1 MKPQVAAPEPS
12 RPTGTPEPKGGL
24 PGGPAP
30 DTRRKRTIIAIVLA
44 VFIFVLFTIIF
55 SQAAFNLTFLHPDT
69 SQQTLIFAALSA
81 LIFLLFV
88 ALVFVLLRNLLKL
101 YIDSQSRV
109 FGSRFRTKMVLGAL
123 ALSVGPVIIMFI
135 FAYGLM
141 NRSIDRWFSKPIEE
155 VRARAEG
162 VASLL
167 ANYAMTNANAEA
179 ASIAQGVEVDKA
191 FHSGNFSK
199 VVDEMR
205 RHEATLQG
213 GFAIALQDDKAEAE
227 FHAPEIWRQLKEKVP
242 EILAPQPADHPHAIH
257 IGQRDYMVGTS
268 PIGQGGKILVAIPLP
283 RDYSEQLKEIE
294 FSQQQYWELHQQR
307 KAIRRTYMGFLL
319 LLTALVLFA
328 STWLA
333 LFLSKL
339 VTRPLVALAEATH
352 EIALGRLDFRVDV
365 AAQDELG
372 ELVKSFN
379 SMAAQME
386 TSRDKIDASTR
397 ELAVANVEI
406 EERRRYLETIL
417 ETIPTGV
424 LSLDAQRHVTRVNT
438 AFRRLARLSEAYLP
452 TAETTLAEI
461 FPEDVVHDLEH
472 MLRRAD
478 RMGTTTSQMEISTA
492 RVQLNVAMT
501 VSSLDPRPR
510 SSALRIGYVIVVE
523 DLSDL
528 LKAQKQAAW
537 REVAR
542 RVAHEIKNPLTP
554 IALAAERIRR
564 HLDRGTQP
572 DANSL
577 SVIHNCSDT
586 IGASVETLRNLV
598 DQFSALARFPASQ
611 PQPADLNEIVQNALL
626 MFEGRLEGI
635 RLQTFLATDLPKV
648 MADPEAVKRAIANLV
663 DNAAEALNGSMLREI
678 QIGTA
683 LAPGREMVELIIAD
697 TGHGVTSE
705 VKEKLFLPYFSTKQR
720 GTGLG
725 LAIVSRIVE
734 DHRGNIRVEENSPVG
749 TRFIVE
755 LPVAPES
762 AAANTAEHAQHS
774 DR

>member
-1 MKPQVAAPEPS
+1 M
-12 RPTGTPEPKGGL
+12 
-24 PGGPAP
+24 
-30 DTRRKRTIIAIVLA
+30 LA
-44 VFIFVLFTIIF
+44 VVIFVLFTIIF

-69 SQQTLIFAALSA
+69 SQQTLIFVALSA

-88 ALVFVLLRNLLKL
+88 VVVFVLLRNLLKL

-109 FGSRFRTKMVLGAL
+109 FGSRFKTKMVLGAL
-123 ALSVGPVIIMFI
+123 ALSLGPVIIMFI

-141 NRSIDRWFSKPIEE
+141 NRSIDRWFSRPIED

-162 VASLL
+162 VTTLL
-167 ANYAMTNANAEA
+167 SSYAAANARAEA
-179 ASIAQGVEVDKA
+179 ISIAQGPDVQKA
-191 FHSGNFSK
+191 YHSGNFAK

-205 RHEATLQG
+205 RHETTLQG
-213 GFAIALQDDKAEAE
+213 GFAVALQDGNAEAE
-227 FHAPEIWRQLKEKVP
+227 FHVPQPWRLLSEQVP
-242 EILAPQPADHPHAIH
+242 GILAPQADHPHAVN
-257 IGQRDYMVGTS
+257 IGNRDFMVGTAS
-268 PIGQGGKILVAIPLP
+268 IGTAGKVLVAIPLP
-283 RDYSEQLKEIE
+283 ANY
-294 FSQQQYWELHQQR
+294 SQQLRDLEDSQKQYWELHQQR

-333 LFLSKL
+333 LFLAKL
-339 VTRPLVALAEATH
+339 VTKPLVALAEATN
-352 EIALGRLDFRVDV
+352 EFANGRLDYRVDV

-379 SMAAQME
+379 SMAEQME
-386 TSRDKIDASTR
+386 HSREKIDASTR

-406 EERRRYLETIL
+406 EERRRHLETIL

-424 LSLDAQRHVTRVNT
+424 LSLDSQRQLTRMNT
-438 AFRRLARLSEAYLP
+438 AFRRLARLSEGYVLGVN
-452 TAETTLAEI
+452 TSLADI
-461 FPEDVVHDLEH
+461 FPEEVVHDLEH

-478 RMGTTTSQMEISTA
+478 RMGTTTSQMEIVTMRA
-492 RVQLNVAMT
+492 HLNVAIT
-501 VSSLDPRPR
+501 ASSLDPRPR
-510 SSALRIGYVIVVE
+510 SSAQRLGYVLVFE

-554 IALAAERIRR
+554 IALAAERIHR
-564 HLDRGTQP
+564 HLDRGLQP
-572 DANSL
+572 DTNSMT
-577 SVIHNCSDT
+577 VIQSCSDT
-586 IGASVETLRNLV
+586 IASSVESLRILV

-611 PQPADLNEIVQNALL
+611 PQPSDLNQVVENALV

-635 RLQTFLATDLPKV
+635 RLETFLAPDLPKV

-663 DNAAEALNGSMLREI
+663 DNAAEAMNGSLVREI
-678 QIGTA
+678 QIATS
-683 LAPGREMVELIIAD
+683 LAPSRDMLELIVED
-697 TGHGVTSE
+697 TGHGVTAD
-705 VKEKLFLPYFSTKQR
+705 VKEKLFLPYFSTKSR

-725 LAIVSRIVE
+725 LAIVARIIE
-734 DHRGNIRVEENSPVG
+734 DHRGTIRVEENSPIG

-755 LPVAPES
+755 LPVAQENS
-762 AAANTAEHAQHS
+762 GATTAEHAQHS

>member
-1 MKPQVAAPEPS
+1 MKLSVVA
-12 RPTGTPEPKGGL
+12 
-24 PGGPAP
+24 PAP
-30 DTRRKRTIIAIVLA
+30 TRLSAPPPPPGPVSRRKRTIFAIVLA
-44 VFIFVLFTIIF
+44 VLIFILFTVIF

-69 SQQTLIFAALSA
+69 SQQTLILVALSA
-81 LIFLLFV
+81 LIFTLFV

-101 YIDSQSRV
+101 YFDSQSRI

-123 ALSVGPVIIMFI
+123 ALSLGPVIIMFI

-141 NRSIDRWFSKPIEE
+141 NRSIDRWFSNPIEE

-167 ANYAMTNANAEA
+167 ANYAATNASAEA
-179 ASIAQGVEVDKA
+179 ASIAQGSEVEKA
-191 FHSGNFSK
+191 YHNGNFSK

-205 RHEATLQG
+205 RHETTLQG
-213 GFAIALQDDKAEAE
+213 GFAVALLNGNAEAE
-227 FHAPEIWRQLKEKVP
+227 FHAPETWRLLRDQVP
-242 EILAPQPADHPHAIH
+242 AMLAPQPRDHARAVQ
-257 IGQRDYMVGTS
+257 IGNRDFMVGTAN
-268 PIGQGGKILVAIPLP
+268 IGANGKILVAIPLP
-283 RDYSEQLKEIE
+283 ANYSQQLKEIDD
-294 FSQQQYWELHQQR
+294 SQRQYWELHQQR

-339 VTRPLVALAEATH
+339 VTRPLVALAEATR
-352 EIALGRLDFRVDV
+352 EIALGRLDYRVDV

-379 SMAAQME
+379 SMAEEME
-386 TSRDKIDASTR
+386 SSRETIDASTR

-406 EERRRYLETIL
+406 EERRRHLETIL

-424 LSLDAQRHVTRVNT
+424 LSLDSQRMVTRINT
-438 AFRRLARLSEAYLP
+438 AFRRLARLSEGYVLNPA
-452 TAETTLAEI
+452 ATLADF

-478 RMGTTTSQMEISTA
+478 RMGTTTSQMEITTP
-492 RVQLNVAMT
+492 RVRLNVAVT
-501 VSSLDPRPR
+501 ASSLDPRPR
-510 SSALRIGYVIVVE
+510 NSAQRLGYVIVVE
-523 DLSDL
+523 DLSDV
-528 LKAQKQAAW
+528 LKGQKQAAW

-554 IALAAERIRR
+554 IALAAERIHR
-564 HLDRGTQP
+564 HLDRGTPP

-577 SVIHNCSDT
+577 QVIQSCSDT
-586 IGASVETLRNLV
+586 IASSVESLRNLV

-611 PQPADLNEIVQNALL
+611 PQPADLNQVVENALV
-626 MFEGRLEGI
+626 MFDGRLDGI
-635 RLQTFLATDLPKV
+635 RMQTFLAPDLPKV

-678 QIGTA
+678 QIATN
-683 LAPGREMVELIIAD
+683 LAPSRDMVELIVAD
-697 TGHGVTSE
+697 SGQGVTAE
-705 VKEKLFLPYFSTKQR
+705 VKEKLFLPYFSTKSR

-725 LAIVSRIVE
+725 LAIVSRIIE
-734 DHRGNIRVEENSPVG
+734 DHRGTIRVEENSPIG

-755 LPVAPES
+755 LPVAQEIV
-762 AAANTAEHAQHS
+762 AAAAGEHAQHS

>member
-1 MKPQVAAPEPS
+1 
-12 RPTGTPEPKGGL
+12 
-24 PGGPAP
+24 
-30 DTRRKRTIIAIVLA
+30 
-44 VFIFVLFTIIF
+44 LFTVIF

-88 ALVFVLLRNLLKL
+88 ALVFVLLRNLVKL
-101 YIDSQSRV
+101 SVESRSRV

-123 ALSVGPVIIMFI
+123 ALSLGPVIIMFI

-141 NRSIDRWFSKPIEE
+141 NRSIDRWFSNPIED
-155 VRARAEG
+155 VRARTEG
-162 VASLL
+162 VAALL
-167 ANYAMTNANAEA
+167 ANYAATNASAEA
-179 ASIAQGVEVDKA
+179 VSISQGPEVEKA
-191 FHSGNFSK
+191 YRSGNFSK

-205 RHEATLQG
+205 RHEMTLQG
-213 GFAIALQDDKAEAE
+213 GFAVALQDGNAEAE
-227 FHAPEIWRQLKEKVP
+227 FHAPQTWRLLKQQAP
-242 EILAPQPADHPHAIH
+242 ALLASPTAAHAH
-257 IGQRDYMVGTS
+257 AVQIGNRDYMVGAAPVGTN
-268 PIGQGGKILVAIPLP
+268 GKILVAVPLP
-283 RDYSEQLKEIE
+283 ADYSQQLKEIE
-294 FSQQQYWELHQQR
+294 QSQQQYWELHQQR

-339 VTRPLVALAEATH
+339 VTRPLVALAEATR
-352 EIALGRLDFRVDV
+352 EMASGRLDTRVDV

-379 SMAAQME
+379 SMAEEME
-386 TSRDKIDASTR
+386 TSREKIDNSTR
-397 ELAVANVEI
+397 ELAMANVEI

-424 LSLDAQRHVTRVNT
+424 LSLDAQRRVTRINT
-438 AFRRLARLSEAYLP
+438 AFRRLARLSEGFMFNA
-452 TAETTLAEI
+452 TAGLSDI
-461 FPEDVVHDLEH
+461 FPEEVVHDLEH

-478 RMGTTTSQMEISTA
+478 RMGTTTSQMEISTSRA
-492 RVQLNVAMT
+492 QLNVAIT
-501 VSSLDPRPR
+501 ASSLDPRPR
-510 SSALRIGYVIVVE
+510 NSAQRLGYVLVIE

-554 IALAAERIRR
+554 IALAAERIHR
-564 HLDRGTQP
+564 HLDRGLQP
-572 DANSL
+572 DANSMQ
-577 SVIHNCSDT
+577 IIQTCSDT
-586 IGASVETLRNLV
+586 IGSSVETLRELV

-611 PQPADLNEIVQNALL
+611 PQPSDLNQVVESALL
-626 MFEGRLEGI
+626 LFEGRLDGI
-635 RLQTFLATDLPKV
+635 RLETFLAPDLPKV

-663 DNAAEALNGSMLREI
+663 DNAAEAMNGSLVREI
-678 QIGTA
+678 QIATN
-683 LAPGREMVELIIAD
+683 LAPSRDMVELIVAD
-697 TGHGVTSE
+697 TGHGVTSD
-705 VKEKLFLPYFSTKQR
+705 VKEKLFLPYFSTKSR

-725 LAIVSRIVE
+725 LAIVSRIIE
-734 DHRGNIRVEENSPVG
+734 DHHGSIRVEENSPIG

-755 LPVAPES
+755 LPVSPES
-762 AAANTAEHAQHS
+762 VSATAEHAQHS

>member
-1 MKPQVAAPEPS
+1 MGAPEPIRFS
-12 RPTGTPEPKGGL
+12 PQTPKTPST
-24 PGGPAP
+24 PPP
-30 DTRRKRTIIAIVLA
+30 DTRRRRTIIAIVLA
-44 VFIFVLFTIIF
+44 VVIFILFTVIF
-55 SQAAFNLTFLHPDT
+55 SQAAFNLTFLHPNT

-88 ALVFVLLRNLLKL
+88 ALVFVLLRNLVKL
-101 YIDSQSRV
+101 SVESRSRV
-109 FGSRFRTKMVLGAL
+109 LGSRFRTKMVLGAL
-123 ALSVGPVIIMFI
+123 ALSLGPVIIMFI

-141 NRSIDRWFSKPIEE
+141 NRSIDRWFSKPIED
-155 VRARAEG
+155 VRARTEG

-167 ANYAMTNANAEA
+167 ANYAAANATAEA
-179 ASIAQGVEVDKA
+179 VSISQGPEVEKA
-191 FHSGNFSK
+191 YRSGNFSK

-205 RHEATLQG
+205 RHEMTLQG
-213 GFAIALQDDKAEAE
+213 GFAIALQDNNAEAE
-227 FHAPEIWRQLKEKVP
+227 FHAPQTWRLLKAQVP
-242 EILAPQPADHPHAIH
+242 DLLAPPPPDHPHPIQ
-257 IGQRDYMVGTS
+257 IGSRDYMVGTAS
-268 PIGQGGKILVAIPLP
+268 LGSGGKILVAVPLP
-283 RDYSEQLKEIE
+283 ADYSQQLEQIE
-294 FSQQQYWELHQQR
+294 ASQRQYWELHQQR

-339 VTRPLVALAEATH
+339 VTRPLVALAEATR
-352 EIALGRLDFRVDV
+352 EMATGRLDTRVDV

-372 ELVKSFN
+372 ELVSSFN
-379 SMAAQME
+379 SMAEQME
-386 TSRDKIDASTR
+386 TSREKIDASTR

-424 LSLDAQRHVTRVNT
+424 VSLDAQRQVTRINT
-438 AFRRLARLSEAYLP
+438 AFRRLARFSEGFTISTPVAL
-452 TAETTLAEI
+452 TEI
-461 FPEDVVHDLEH
+461 FPDEVVHDVQH

-478 RMGTTTSQMEISTA
+478 RMGTTTSQMEISTPRA
-492 RVQLNVAMT
+492 QLNVAIT
-501 VSSLDPRPR
+501 ASSLDPRPR
-510 SSALRIGYVIVVE
+510 SSALRLGYVLVIE

-554 IALAAERIRR
+554 IALAAERIHR
-564 HLDRGTQP
+564 HLDRGLQP
-572 DANSL
+572 DTNSMQ
-577 SVIHNCSDT
+577 IIQTCSET
-586 IGASVETLRNLV
+586 IGSSVETLRALV

-611 PQPADLNEIVQNALL
+611 PQPSDLNQVVENALL

-635 RLQTFLATDLPKV
+635 NLETFLTPDLPKV
-648 MADPEAVKRAIANLV
+648 MADPDAVKRAIANLV
-663 DNAAEALNGSMLREI
+663 DNAAEAMNGSLMREI
-678 QIGTA
+678 QIATN
-683 LAPGREMVELIIAD
+683 LAPSRDMVELIVAD

-705 VKEKLFLPYFSTKQR
+705 VKEKLFLPYFSTKSR

-725 LAIVSRIVE
+725 LAIVSRIIE
-734 DHRGNIRVEENSPVG
+734 DHHGTIRVEENSPIG

-755 LPVAPES
+755 LPVASDSVS
-762 AAANTAEHAQHS
+762 ATAEHAQHS

>member
-1 MKPQVAAPEPS
+1 VVAPEPTRLS
-12 RPTGTPEPKGGL
+12 APQPGSAASGGN
-24 PGGPAP
+24 ATP
-30 DTRRKRTIIAIVLA
+30 DTRRRRTIIAIVLA
-44 VFIFVLFTIIF
+44 VLIFILFTVIF

-101 YIDSQSRV
+101 YIESQSRV
-109 FGSRFRTKMVLGAL
+109 FGSRFRYKMVLGAL
-123 ALSVGPVIIMFI
+123 ALSIGPVIIMFI

-141 NRSIDRWFSKPIEE
+141 NRSIDRWFSRPLED

-167 ANYAMTNANAEA
+167 ASYAATNANAEA
-179 ASIAQGVEVDKA
+179 VTIAHSAEVQKA
-191 FHSGNFSK
+191 YRSGNFSK

-205 RHEATLQG
+205 SHDMTLQG
-213 GFAIALQDDKAEAE
+213 GFAVALQDGNAEAE
-227 FHAPEIWRQLKEKVP
+227 FHTPQQWRLLRQQTP
-242 EILAPQPADHPHAIH
+242 DILAPQPVAHPRSLQ
-257 IGQRDYMVGTS
+257 IGNRDYMVGSAVVGTN
-268 PIGQGGKILVAIPLP
+268 GKILVAIPLP
-283 RDYSEQLKEIE
+283 TDYSQQLKEIE
-294 FSQQQYWELHQQR
+294 DSQRQYWELHQQR

-339 VTRPLVALAEATH
+339 VTRPLVALAEATR
-352 EIALGRLDFRVDV
+352 ELAIGRLDYRVDV

-372 ELVKSFN
+372 VLVKSFN
-379 SMAAQME
+379 SMAEQIE
-386 TSRDKIDASTR
+386 NSREKIDASTR

-406 EERRRYLETIL
+406 EERRRHLETIL

-424 LSLDAQRHVTRVNT
+424 LSLDSQRHIIRINT
-438 AFRRLARLSEAYLP
+438 AFQRLLRLSEGYVLNSS
-452 TAETTLAEI
+452 TTLADM
-461 FPEDVVHDLEH
+461 FPEEVVHDLDH

-478 RMGTTTSQMEISTA
+478 RMGTTTSQMQMSTP
-492 RVQLNVAMT
+492 RVQLNVAVT

-510 SSALRIGYVIVVE
+510 NSAQRLGYVIVVE

-554 IALAAERIRR
+554 IALAAERIHR
-564 HLDRGTQP
+564 HLDRGLQP
-572 DANSL
+572 DTNSVQVIQSCSETISS
-577 SVIHNCSDT
+577 SVD
-586 IGASVETLRNLV
+586 TLRNLV
-598 DQFSALARFPASQ
+598 DQFSALAKFPASQ
-611 PQPADLNEIVQNALL
+611 PQPSDLNQVVESALI
-626 MFEGRLEGI
+626 MFDGRLDGI
-635 RLQTFLATDLPKV
+635 HLQTFLTPDLPKV
-648 MADPEAVKRAIANLV
+648 MADPEAVKRAVANLV
-663 DNAAEALNGSMLREI
+663 DNAAEALNGSLLREI
-678 QIGTA
+678 HIATTLG
-683 LAPGREMVELIIAD
+683 PSRDMVELIVAD
-697 TGHGVTSE
+697 TGHGVTE
-705 VKEKLFLPYFSTKQR
+705 DVKEKLFLPYFSTKQR

-725 LAIVSRIVE
+725 LAIVSRIIE
-734 DHRGNIRVEENSPVG
+734 DHRGTIRVEENSPIG

-755 LPVAPES
+755 LPVAQESLS
-762 AAANTAEHAQHS
+762 AATAEHAQHS
-774 DR
+774 DS

>member
-1 MKPQVAAPEPS
+1 MAAPEPI
-12 RPTGTPEPKGGL
+12 RP
-24 PGGPAP
+24 P

-44 VFIFVLFTIIF
+44 VLIFVLFTIIF

-88 ALVFVLLRNLLKL
+88 ALVFVLLRNLVKL
-101 YIDSQSRV
+101 YFDSQSRV

-123 ALSVGPVIIMFI
+123 GISLGPVIIMFI

-167 ANYAMTNANAEA
+167 ANYAIANANAEA
-179 ASIAQGVEVDKA
+179 LSIAEGVEVDKA
-191 FHSGNFSK
+191 YQTGNFSK
-199 VVDEMR
+199 VVEEMR

-213 GFAIALQDDKAEAE
+213 GFSVALQDDNAEAE
-227 FHAPEIWRQLKEKVP
+227 FHAPQPWRQLRAQTP
-242 EILAPQPADHPHAIH
+242 GILAPQPPDHPHSIQ
-257 IGQRDYMVGTS
+257 IGQRDFMVGVA
-268 PIGQGGKILVAIPLP
+268 PIGKNGRILVAIPLP
-283 RDYSEQLKEIE
+283 ANYSQQLKDIE

-307 KAIRRTYMGFLL
+307 KLIRRTYMGFLL

-328 STWLA
+328 STWVA
-333 LFLSKL
+333 FYLSKL
-339 VTRPLVALAEATH
+339 VTRPLVALAEATR
-352 EIALGRLDFRVDV
+352 EMAMGRLDYRVDV

-386 TSRDKIDASTR
+386 SSREKIDASTR
-397 ELAVANVEI
+397 ELAMANVEI

-438 AFRRLARLSEAYLP
+438 AFRRLARLSEGY
-452 TAETTLAEI
+452 TANPGTTLTDI

-478 RMGTTTSQMEISTA
+478 RMGTTTSQMEVSTP

-510 SSALRIGYVIVVE
+510 NSAFRLGYVIVVE

-564 HLDRGTQP
+564 HLDRGLQP

-577 SVIHNCSDT
+577 AVIHSCSDT
-586 IGASVETLRNLV
+586 IASSVETLRNLV

-611 PQPADLNEIVQNALL
+611 PQASDINEVVQSALL

-635 RLQTFLATDLPKV
+635 RVTTFLAPDLPKV
-648 MADPEAVKRAIANLV
+648 MADPAAVKRAVANLV
-663 DNAAEALNGSMLREI
+663 DNAAEALNSSMLREI
-678 QIGTA
+678 QIATNLTGS
-683 LAPGREMVELIIAD
+683 RDMVEIVVAD

-725 LAIVSRIVE
+725 LAIVSRIIE
-734 DHRGNIRVEENSPVG
+734 DHHGTIRVEENSPVG

-762 AAANTAEHAQHS
+762 AIATAAEHAQHS

>member
-1 MKPQVAAPEPS
+1 MVAPS
-12 RPTGTPEPKGGL
+12 PTRLSATPPSS
-24 PGGPAP
+24 PGGASES
-30 DTRRKRTIIAIVLA
+30 RRKRTIVAIVLA
-44 VFIFVLFTIIF
+44 VVIFVLFTIIF
-55 SQAAFNLTFLHPDT
+55 SQAAFNLTFLHPDS

-123 ALSVGPVIIMFI
+123 ALSLGPVIIMFI

-141 NRSIDRWFSKPIEE
+141 NRSIDRWFSMPIED
-155 VRARAEG
+155 VRARTEN
-162 VASLL
+162 VAALL
-167 ANYAMTNANAEA
+167 ANYAATNATAEA
-179 ASIAQGVEVDKA
+179 ISIAHGPEVEKA
-191 FHSGNFSK
+191 YHSGNFSK

-205 RHEATLQG
+205 RHEVTLQG
-213 GFAIALQDDKAEAE
+213 GFAVALQDGNAEAE
-227 FHAPEIWRQLKEKVP
+227 FHAPQTWRLLRQQVP
-242 EILAPQPADHPHAIH
+242 AILAPQPAGHPRPVQ
-257 IGQRDYMVGTS
+257 IGSADYMVGMAPVGS
-268 PIGQGGKILVAIPLP
+268 NGKILVAVPLP
-283 RDYSEQLKEIE
+283 SKYSQQLEEIE
-294 FSQQQYWELHQQR
+294 DSQRQYWELHQQR
-307 KAIRRTYMGFLL
+307 KAIRRTYMGFLW

-333 LFLSKL
+333 LFLSKI
-339 VTRPLVALAEATH
+339 VIRPLVALAEATR
-352 EIALGRLDFRVDV
+352 EIATGRLDFRVDV
-365 AAQDELG
+365 AARDELG
-372 ELVKSFN
+372 ELVESFN
-379 SMAAQME
+379 SMAEQME
-386 TSRDKIDASTR
+386 SSREKIDASTR

-406 EERRRYLETIL
+406 EERRRHLETIL

-424 LSLDAQRHVTRVNT
+424 LSLDAGRHITRLNT
-438 AFRRLARLSEAYLP
+438 AFQRLVRISEGYIL
-452 TAETTLAEI
+452 TATTTLADI

-478 RMGTTTSQMEISTA
+478 RMGTTTSQMEISTP
-492 RVQLNVAMT
+492 RVQLNVAVT

-510 SSALRIGYVIVVE
+510 NSAQRLGYVIVVE

-554 IALAAERIRR
+554 IALAAERIHR
-564 HLDRGTQP
+564 HLDRGLPP
-572 DANSL
+572 DNISL
-577 SVIHNCSDT
+577 QVIQTCSDT
-586 IGASVETLRNLV
+586 IASSVETLRNLV

-611 PQPADLNEIVQNALL
+611 PQPADLNQVVESALV
-626 MFEGRLEGI
+626 MFEGRLDGI
-635 RLQTFLATDLPKV
+635 VVQTFLAPDLPKV

-663 DNAAEALNGSMLREI
+663 DNAAEALNGSLLREI
-678 QIGTA
+678 HLETS
-683 LAPGREMVELIIAD
+683 LAPGREMVELVVAD
-697 TGHGVTSE
+697 TGHGVTAD

-725 LAIVSRIVE
+725 LAIVSRIIE
-734 DHRGNIRVEENSPVG
+734 DHRGNIRVEENSPIG

-755 LPVAPES
+755 LPVSQENVS
-762 AAANTAEHAQHS
+762 AATADHAQHS